1 MQTIEKLTNELDKLI
16 VQTWQEYLDLHKEL
30 DTHRGKPIDDTNL
43 PEVNR
48 LLKDIQEKF
57 AELYPAYHFIATRHE
72 HVVNATNGYNE
83 FIEALKKGGATQNE
97 STSKIIVPG
106 GDGKVSS

>member
-1 MQTIEKLTNELDKLI
+1 MKTIETLTHELDTLI

-57 AELYPAYHFIATRHE
+57 AELYPAYHFIATRHQ
-72 HVVNATNGYNE
+72 HVSNATNGYNE
-83 FIEALKKGGATQNE
+83 FIEALKKGGATQSDPEE
-97 STSKIIVPG
+97 STINS
-106 GDGKVSS
+106 